1 MHGEAKMMALKAT
14 AHKEQSAAESA
25 GFHQSW
31 FPVALSRELVPGAVL
46 GVDFLG
52 SRVVLYRDR
61 EGKAMVQSAYCAH
74 LGSDLSIGDVV
85 DGQIRC
91 AFHNW
96 RYGADGRCVHIPTGD
111 KIPPGARIFTYPSAE
126 AWGLIWA
133 FNGETPLFGLP
144 RMPGAE
150 EGELI
155 FEAHRRGFRPVDFWI
170 ATANAIDFQHLR
182 SLHRLPAVDPE
193 VIAGGDYGF
202 EYEVDAP
209 GFFIRH
215 GRITGTNN
223 FTLRGRIDGHE
234 MFGMF
239 AGSPIAQ
246 GKSMAYFGIGLR
258 RSTAATLGGAAA
270 VQERLDTFRA
280 FIDGL
285 AVQDNPVFETIRF
298 RKGVLVASDRY
309 LARFFKYV
317 SEFPRF
323 QAPDA

>member
-1 MHGEAKMMALKAT
+1 MTALAT
-14 AHKEQSAAESA
+14 VGVAEQEHSTSQKA

-31 FPVALSRELVPGAVL
+31 FPVALARELGPSNVL

-52 SRVVLYRDR
+52 TRVVVYRDGQGR
-61 EGKAMVQSAYCAH
+61 AIVQNAFCAH
-74 LGSDLSIGDVV
+74 LGADLSIGEVV

-91 AFHNW
+91 PFHHW
-96 RYGADGRCVHIPTGD
+96 RYGADGRCAHIPTGD

-133 FNGETPLFGLP
+133 FNGETPLFELP
-144 RMPGAE
+144 RMPNAE
-150 EGELI
+150 EDDLI
-155 FEAHRRGFRPVDFWI
+155 FEAHRRGIRPVDYWI

-182 SLHRLPAVDPE
+182 SLHHLPAVDPE
-193 VIAGGDYGF
+193 ELAGSQYGF
-202 EYEVDAP
+202 EYEVEAP

-223 FTLRGRIDGHE
+223 FTLHGRIGDHE

-239 AGSPIAQ
+239 AGSPIAN

-258 RSTAATLGGAAA
+258 RTAAAELGSEAA
-270 VQERLDTFRA
+270 VQERLNSFRA
-280 FIDGL
+280 FIDDL
-285 AVQDNPVFETIRF
+285 AVQDNPIFETMRF
-298 RKGVLVASDRY
+298 RKGTLVASDRH
-309 LARFFKYV
+309 LSRFLKYV

-323 QAPDA
+323 QTPDA